1 MVRTR
6 LATDGHRSEL
16 DGQNPGGS
24 DSCHANAQPPRDEN
38 PSRADK
44 THETPSPPTEAP
56 KDQKLVRQETK
67 TGEAFPSSEESEQRE
82 KNTRKGKGRGRGRRA
97 TPGRGRG
104 RGRGRKNTVPTKP
117 DNKKPESKAV
127 STPSKTSASP
137 KASPSPGT
145 HSPPTVSPHAGHAA
159 LPHPK
164 PMKRPSAA
172 TSGLKRPSA
181 NLEKMEEPKPDVWI
195 QFHNM
200 DKPLNV
206 NNLTASQELML
217 ERGVPHSYVP
227 SPHEQEQLA
236 KCEETDERP
245 ERPEPMS
252 KTNKT
257 QPKATVP
264 LRKPAS
270 KSPKA
275 RGFCNLFSP
284 WNSQLFLYLEPF

>member
-1 MVRTR
+1 
-6 LATDGHRSEL
+6 
-16 DGQNPGGS
+16 
-24 DSCHANAQPPRDEN
+24 
-38 PSRADK
+38 
-44 THETPSPPTEAP
+44 
-56 KDQKLVRQETK
+56 
-67 TGEAFPSSEESEQRE
+67 
-82 KNTRKGKGRGRGRRA
+82 
-97 TPGRGRG
+97 
-104 RGRGRKNTVPTKP
+104 
-117 DNKKPESKAV
+117 
-127 STPSKTSASP
+127 
-137 KASPSPGT
+137 
-145 HSPPTVSPHAGHAA
+145 
-159 LPHPK
+159 
-164 PMKRPSAA
+164 MKRPSAA